1 MKKSFYVDDIVTGQ
15 TTSREAGELYEKAKT
30 RLAISGFKLR
40 KSLTNS
46 KELKAKITKREMRGE
61 SNVDKQ
67 IESADESY
75 AKATIGAKVKTK
87 SEKIPGLSWNCESDT
102 FVFELSEM
110 VEKAD
115 GLPVPKR
122 NILKVFAG
130 MYDPLGFLS
139 PVIVGM
145 KVLSQELC
153 VSKVD
158 WDERITSEIEKSWI
172 GWLRDLKE
180 TKEIHVPRCV
190 HGIGQDLTSKW
201 KLEDHGG
208 VLKCRR
214 RLENSDLDMKA
225 QQPIILAKDHRLT
238 KLLIEEC
245 HRKTKLVKRLCDS
258 DGVKESNRIDWKFN
272 LEKTPWWG
280 GFYERLIGT
289 AKRCLRKVLGNA
301 KLNASELLTV
311 LTEVEATMNSRPLTY
326 EYDEIGAEMLTPSHL
341 IYCRRLL
348 SFPAEEY
355 NNKARAGE
363 VVLVHEDNVKRSN
376 WKMGKVEE
384 LIVGKDKKA
393 THLLKGRGNG
403 STFLASYKPPIQCI
417 WILADANDTQ

>member
-1 MKKSFYVDDIVTGQ
+1 MNFSFNATLQYHLDRFIEIDPEFVRVMKKSFYVDDIVTGQ

-190 HGIGQDLTSKW
+190 HGIGQGKLNCLLHGFADASRKAYCAIIYFVCEVSGAVSSTLLTSKTRVSYQDLTSKW

-245 HRKTKLVKRLCDS
+245 HRKVHHRGVRATLGELRSRLWVPKGRQVVK
-258 DGVKESNRIDWKFN
+258 
-272 LEKTPWWG
+272 
-280 GFYERLIGT
+280 
-289 AKRCLRKVLGNA
+289 KVLREYVTC
-301 KLNASELLTV
+301 KKEQCKPF
-311 LTEVEATMNSRPLTY
+311 EA
-326 EYDEIGAEMLTPSHL
+326 
-341 IYCRRLL
+341 
-348 SFPAEEY
+348 
-355 NNKARAGE
+355 
-363 VVLVHEDNVKRSN
+363 
-376 WKMGKVEE
+376 
-384 LIVGKDKKA
+384 
-393 THLLKGRGNG
+393 
-403 STFLASYKPPIQCI
+403 PPT
-417 WILADANDTQ
+417 AA